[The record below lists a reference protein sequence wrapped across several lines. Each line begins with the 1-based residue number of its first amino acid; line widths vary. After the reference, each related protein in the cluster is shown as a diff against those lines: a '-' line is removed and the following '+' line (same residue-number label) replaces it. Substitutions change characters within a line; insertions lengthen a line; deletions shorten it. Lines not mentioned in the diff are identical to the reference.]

1 MNEILSRHL
10 APSQIIIDIMIICIV
25 IGAIDYQRGN
35 KWGLGQKFQD
45 AFSAFFPLLVMVGG
59 IITLA
64 PLLGKLIAPVLDPV
78 FRMLGADPGIFPGMI
93 FSCAMGGYP
102 LAKEL
107 ANTTMAADFGGL
119 ILGSLMGINIV
130 FNVPAALG
138 MIDKEDRTFMARGF
152 LYGFITIPIGALC
165 GGLTA
170 GYPIDFLMISL
181 VPVAIVSTAI
191 AILIWLIPKKL
202 ICVFIVFGKLVAFLA
217 LAGIVTAIA
226 TALAGINTKTWPL
239 ASIETDLIVV
249 GSMIIILPGAYVLVE
264 LMGRAFRRLF
274 LRIGK
279 LLGINETAVLGMTA
293 SAANIIPALSRIRD
307 MDPKGKVMNFAFA
320 TAGAFTFGDHLGFC
334 AAVAPNMIIPVITA
348 KLTAAFS
355 AVLLVLF
362 IMRTKK
368 PEEKG

>member
-1 MNEILSRHL
+1 MNELLSRHL
-10 APSQIIIDIMIICIV
+10 APSQIIIDIMIVCIV

-35 KWGLGQKFQD
+35 KWGLGQKFQE

-64 PLLGKLIAPVLDPV
+64 PLLGKLMAPVLGPV

-138 MIDKEDRTFMARGF
+138 MIEKEDRTYMARGF
-152 LYGFITIPIGALC
+152 LYGFVTIPFGALC
-165 GGLTA
+165 GGLAA
-170 GYPIDFLMISL
+170 GYPVAFLLVSL
-181 VPVAIVSTAI
+181 IPVAIVSTTI
-191 AILIWLIPKKL
+191 SILIWLIPEKL
-202 ICVFIVFGKLVAFLA
+202 IRVFIAFGKLISLLA
-217 LAGIVTAIA
+217 LAGIVTAIG
-226 TALAGINTKTWPL
+226 TELAGIKTESWPL
-239 ASIETDLIVV
+239 ASFNTDLVVV

-264 LMGRAFRRLF
+264 IMGRVFRRLF
-274 LRIGK
+274 LKIG
-279 LLGINETAVLGMTA
+279 LWLGINESAVLGMTA
-293 SAANIIPALSRIRD
+293 SAANIIPTLSRIKN
-307 MDPKGKVMNFAFA
+307 MDPKGKVVNFAFA
-320 TAGAFTFGDHLGFC
+320 TTGAFTFGDHLGFC
-334 AAVAPNMIIPVITA
+334 AAVAPKMIIPVIIA

-362 IMRTKK
+362 LMRKNSDK
-368 PEEKG
+368 